1 MKEAC
6 TKKYQGMP
14 SNWGASILAEAKQ
27 KGPILFSGTDWVV
40 VPLESLSP
48 SRRSIIHPISQRLAV
63 VENTALV
70 DGLFGRIWEFPK
82 CENVRERKVTRGDQF
97 VGDSRIDFQW
107 NKTERT
113 LCRVCGKHILKQ
125 KFATEHYQRSPTCWR
140 LVMKHIGIIDFD
152 SNQGLGGSSPSLKS
166 TAPFSTEE
174 TVSGFK
180 SSKNG
185 NMTPSSSPLNSA
197 SLLPQSS
204 STAPSSS
211 SSPPYSPVSPGQS
224 VQDKKQAFSAGQLGG
239 GIQDTTAIKIP
250 ISGFLEA
257 DNQNVN
263 NIEMASG
270 IYIPTSNVEYILQDK
285 SMSMFRTAT
294 KRIYEEL
301 MRFRGTGSNVEI
313 KEIED
318 DSFEHE
324 IESDSKFDS
333 RIVENIMGVTSNIE
347 TKGLNDLVSN
357 ADNGDEGDTVS
368 VNRGNDLLLLGNC
381 DVGCGDNNGNTGFC
395 GRSDKNLLLR
405 RNFLRFPSVNGSE
418 EPYLLISSILPNV
431 FPSISHRPLPV
442 NVCYI
447 KLTFNWPGARLVRD
461 LWALDCE
468 LLVDWGDGVL
478 TQARRF
484 TLREL
489 GEPPE
494 ADNEMRNIYSQG
506 FAYLKCFVPHKP
518 PGRADLKIR
527 IPKSLWEYWEAF
539 SNDKNNAVMFYS
551 PQVFASNQVN
561 NILFDSF
568 NPNNTYGELNTVN
581 KTHKSDNLNNP
592 GVVGPI
598 SEGKSN
604 NSGYINLERKAA
616 PYSPKNIGEKKM
628 EICFN
633 GVCKGSNNP
642 SNCSCQS
649 CSAKPSI
656 INSSS

>member
-6 TKKYQGMP
+6 TEKYQGMQ
-14 SNWGASILAEAKQ
+14 SNWGETILAEAKQ

-40 VPLESLSP
+40 VPLDSLSP

-152 SNQGLGGSSPSLKS
+152 SNQGLVGGSPSPKNTVSYK
-166 TAPFSTEE
+166 TEE
-174 TVSGFK
+174 AVVSYK

-185 NMTPSSSPLNSA
+185 NVGANSPSLCST
-197 SLLPQSS
+197 SLLPHSS
-204 STAPSSS
+204 STATSSS
-211 SSPPYSPVSPGQS
+211 SSPPYSPVSPRQT
-224 VQDKKQAFSAGQLGG
+224 VRDKKQAFSAEQLGG
-239 GIQDTTAIKIP
+239 GVQDTGTTRIP
-250 ISGFLEA
+250 VSGFLAA
-257 DNQNVN
+257 DNSNVN
-263 NIEMASG
+263 STEAISG
-270 IYIPTSNVEYILQDK
+270 VYIPTSNVEYILQDK
-285 SMSMFRTAT
+285 SMNMFRTAT
-294 KRIYEEL
+294 KRVYEEL
-301 MRFRGTGSNVEI
+301 MKFRGSGGTGINFNMKDIDEDS
-313 KEIED
+313 IELG
-318 DSFEHE
+318 
-324 IESDSKFDS
+324 IESSSKFDS
-333 RIVENIMGVTSNIE
+333 GIVENIMGETRNIE
-347 TKGLNDLVSN
+347 TRNQDEIVGNVSN
-357 ADNGDEGDTVS
+357 GDGSVID
-368 VNRGNDLLLLGNC
+368 VNRNDLLLLGNS
-381 DVGCGDNNGNTGFC
+381 DTDNGDNNNIEFSNRDEKNGFL
-395 GRSDKNLLLR
+395 S
-405 RNFLRFPSVNGSE
+405 RNFLRFPGIHGSE

-447 KLTFNWPGARLVRD
+447 KLTFNWHGARLVRD

-518 PGRADLKIR
+518 PGRADIKIR

-539 SNDKNNAVMFYS
+539 SNDKNNVVMFHS
-551 PQVFASNQVN
+551 PQVFASNQIGNVVFDSSNSN
-561 NILFDSF
+561 NICV
-568 NPNNTYGELNTVN
+568 GLNVVN
-581 KTHKSDNLNNP
+581 KIHNNDNMNNS
-592 GVVGPI
+592 GIVGPI
-598 SEGKSN
+598 SEGN
-604 NSGYINLERKAA
+604 GSGYVNQNRKAV
-616 PYSPKNIGEKKM
+616 PYSSKNTGGKK
-628 EICFN
+628 IDTSFDN
-633 GVCKGSNNP
+633 VCKNHNA
-642 SNCSCQS
+642 SNCSCQNVVD
-649 CSAKPSI
+649 KRML
-656 INSSS
+656 NRE